1 MSSAVYAPEQLM
13 QRYRTLRQEMSVETF
28 FRKPGLARLREMW
41 CAAHFA
47 GAVDH
52 NLVASQVA
60 IDEVDSQDD
69 VDFELLV
76 AGIRLPFQVAE
87 VMEPGR
93 RRSTEYKGFKSGSTR
108 LEDWSLGTQMGPSWI
123 RVAIESKLQ
132 KNYSR
137 RSALNLLLYLNF
149 PAYEQQYLDIRLECQ
164 PVLGHFASVWL
175 LNGNAFACLQPTSAL
190 PAFEGWMKIPEGLVD
205 DEP

>member
-13 QRYRTLRQEMSVETF
+13 QRYRTLRQEMSVEAF

-41 CAAHFA
+41 CAAHFV
-47 GAVDH
+47 GAVDQ

-69 VDFELLV
+69 VDFELL
-76 AGIRLPFQVAE
+76 AGGDRLPFQVAE
-87 VMEPGR
+87 VIEPGR
-93 RRSTEYKGFKSGSTR
+93 RRSTEYKDFKPGATR

-123 RVAIESKLQ
+123 REAIEAKLQ

-137 RSALNLLLYLNF
+137 TSALNLLLYLNF
-149 PAYEQQYLDIRLECQ
+149 PAYEQQYLDIRSECWA
-164 PVLGHFASVWL
+164 VLGRFASVWL
-175 LNGNAFACLQPTSAL
+175 LNGNAFACLQPSPAL
-190 PAFEGWMKIPEGLVD
+190 PSVEGWMKIPEGLVD